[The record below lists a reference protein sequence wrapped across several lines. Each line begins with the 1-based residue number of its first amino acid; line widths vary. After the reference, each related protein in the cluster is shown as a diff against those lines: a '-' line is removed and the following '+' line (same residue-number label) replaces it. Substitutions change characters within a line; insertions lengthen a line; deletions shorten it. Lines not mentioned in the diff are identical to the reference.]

1 MQILKTLQQLLL
13 VLIFLLF
20 SYQKSKAQDLS
31 IADKYYESEEYAKA
45 AHEYEKVLP
54 RIKKIYG
61 AEDTSVYA
69 PAIFRAASS
78 YNMNSEFDKAEKYFE
93 EGTAI
98 YQSTENGKEDFW
110 FIIFANSLDFLY
122 NNQGEKYEKEKN
134 YIKAKQYYL
143 KSLKFVELNF
153 GKHNYGYPETCKK
166 LAGLYIK
173 TKEYDK
179 AESLYNEALRI
190 DEKLY
195 GKEHWRVAET
205 CKSMEAIFKQ
215 KGEFE
220 KAKEFYQKA
229 VNTKNI
235 FSNNDDLLDYA
246 SSCNRL
252 ANLYYDFGNFSEAE
266 LLYIK
271 AKKIR
276 AQVLG
281 EENPVYSES
290 CNKLARLYMSL
301 GNYDKAESLFIE
313 SKNIREKTFGKK
325 NPLYAQSCNNLGAL
339 YNALGNFDQA
349 KILYFEAYEIR
360 KKTVGKNSKAYAIS
374 CNNIAL
380 VYFVE
385 KNYQDAEKYL
395 LEAKNIITKI
405 GKNSTF
411 YVQICNN
418 MGMLYEIEEQYKKS
432 KRFYIEAISIQE
444 KILGKKN
451 PAYLSICN
459 NLARI
464 NEITNNKKAAER
476 YYKENN
482 ELLLYILNESS
493 EYMSEKEREKYL
505 RIKINPD
512 FEINHSFFIKR
523 SNHKEK
529 FTGIV
534 YNNALNLKGQLLK
547 STIALRKAILQS
559 GDTALISKYKQANAY
574 GKILT
579 EQYLLPNENRR
590 QDIQLIEDKLN
601 KLEKELTRI
610 AAENPKNKKLF
621 TQNNDWRNIQKS
633 LKQNDIAIE
642 FIKFKYA
649 GVKYWT
655 DSILYYALILK
666 KDFDTPKAIF
676 LFEEK
681 KLQNLLNRQD
691 NEDDFR
697 YIKRLYTT
705 QSPESDSLYTL
716 IFKPLESHLNNI
728 KSIHISPTGLLNKI
742 AFDALV
748 SSKDSILSDK
758 YNIFYSSTTASII
771 DNTGLYPKDI
781 KDVVLFGGID
791 YDLTPE
797 QMMRNADKI
806 KQTLDNDNKLNNFNI
821 SIDTLKRS
829 VSWSYLEG
837 SKLETEKIDQLV
849 SHKNISVQLYS
860 GQQGSEEQFKALE
873 IDAPSVIHVST
884 HGFYFGNDKKSL
896 EYKAMIDDKIK
907 FAHSDNPLMRSGF
920 ILAGGNAAFQGRT
933 IPRGVEDGVLTAA
946 EISQMNLFNTKL
958 AVLSACQTG
967 LGDVK
972 GNEGVYGLQR
982 AFKMAGVEYLLISLW
997 EVPDYQTRELMS
1009 NFYENWFSGMNVQAA
1024 FKKAQNQ
1031 LKIKYAKIKG
1041 SAFAWAAFVLIK

>member
-1 MQILKTLQQLLL
+1 MQIFKKLQQLLF
-13 VLIFLLF
+13 VLIFIPL
-20 SYQKSKAQDLS
+20 SYLNTKAQDLS

-45 AHEYEKVLP
+45 ANEYEKILP
-54 RIKKIYG
+54 LVKKSYG
-61 AEDTSVYA
+61 ANDTSVYA
-69 PAIFRAASS
+69 PAIFRAATSFSMSS
-78 YNMNSEFDKAEKYFE
+78 KLDKAEKYLE

-98 YQSTENGKEDFW
+98 YQSIENGKEDFW
-110 FIIFANSLDFLY
+110 FIIFANSLNFLY
-122 NNQGEKYEKEKN
+122 NDQAKKYEEEKN
-134 YIKAKQYYL
+134 NHKAKQYYQ
-143 KSLKFVELNF
+143 KSLKFVSENF

-173 TKEYDK
+173 TKEYTK

-229 VNTKNI
+229 VNTKNV
-235 FSNNDDLLDYA
+235 FTNNDDLLDYA
-246 SSCNRL
+246 SLCNRL

-281 EENPVYSES
+281 EESPVYSKS

-301 GNYDKAESLFIE
+301 GNYNKAESLFIE
-313 SKNIREKTFGKK
+313 SKNIIEKTFGK
-325 NPLYAQSCNNLGAL
+325 NHPLYAQSCNNLGVL
-339 YNALGNFDQA
+339 YNALGYFDQA
-349 KILYFEAYEIR
+349 KMLYFEAYEIR
-360 KKTVGKNSKAYAIS
+360 KRTVGKNSKAYAIS

-380 VYFVE
+380 VYHAK

-395 LEAKNIITKI
+395 LEAKNIITKL

-411 YVQICNN
+411 YVEICNN
-418 MGMLYEIEEQYKKS
+418 LGMLYETEEQYNKS
-432 KRFYIEAISIQE
+432 KRLYIEAISIQE

-451 PAYLSICN
+451 PTYLSICN

-464 NEITNNKKAAER
+464 NEITNNKKAAET

-482 ELLLYILNESS
+482 ELLLYFLNESS
-493 EYMSEKEREKYL
+493 KYMSEKEREKYL
-505 RIKINPD
+505 RVKINPD

-523 SNHKEK
+523 STHKEK

-547 STIALRKAILQS
+547 STIALRKAVLQS
-559 GDTALISKYKQANAY
+559 GDTALIRKYMQANTY

-590 QDIQLIEDKLN
+590 PDIQLIEDKLN
-601 KLEKELTRI
+601 KLEKELARI
-610 AAENPKNKKLF
+610 AAKNPENKKLF
-621 TQNNDWRNIQKS
+621 TQKNDWRNIQKS
-633 LKQNDIAIE
+633 LKQNEVAIE

-649 GVKYWT
+649 GLKYWT
-655 DSILYYALILK
+655 DSILYYALILR

-681 KLQNLLNRQD
+681 KLQKLLDRQD

-705 QSPESDSLYTL
+705 QSPESDSLYSL
-716 IFKPLESHLNNI
+716 IFKPIESYLKNI
-728 KSIHISPTGLLNKI
+728 NSIHLSPTGLLNKI

-748 SSKDSILSDK
+748 SSKDSILSNK
-758 YNIFYSSTTASII
+758 YNIFYSSTTAAII
-771 DNTGLYPKDI
+771 NNTGLYPKDI

-797 QMMRNADKI
+797 EMMLNAKKI
-806 KQTLDNDNKLNNFNI
+806 KQIQYNDNKQNNFNN
-821 SIDTLKRS
+821 SIDTLIRS

-849 SHKNISVQLYS
+849 SHKNIGVQLYS

-873 IDAPSVIHVST
+873 LDAPSVIHVST
-884 HGFYFGNDKKSL
+884 HGFYFGDDKKSR
-896 EYKAMIDDKIK
+896 EYKAMIDDKVK

-920 ILAGGNAAFQGRT
+920 ILAGGNAAFQGKK
-933 IPRGVEDGVLTAA
+933 IPKGVEDGVLTAA
-946 EISQMNLFNTKL
+946 EISQLNLFNTKL

-967 LGDVK
+967 LGEVK

-997 EVPDYQTRELMS
+997 EVPDFQTRELMS
-1009 NFYENWFSGMNVQAA
+1009 SFYENWFSGMNVQAA

-1031 LKIKYAKIKG
+1031 LKTKYAKING